1 MLRLDLIMN
10 YGITM
15 KRTNTSFRK
24 YLCTAV
30 SFILLTQLLLSCS
43 GNRFH
48 PVGSRIIEYGNRL
61 PFTPA
66 HADRTIIAADWK
78 TPVSFGIKGKIA
90 GFCDLGLS
98 QLKQETLGSG
108 SVRLET
114 ENNDIIE
121 IGNLDNINVSIGDVI
136 SSDTIIGTVGSDRGG
151 SIGSHY
157 WIKVY
162 NREGQ
167 TLNPEKYYE

>member
-1 MLRLDLIMN
+1 M
-10 YGITM
+10 
-15 KRTNTSFRK
+15 
-24 YLCTAV
+24 
-30 SFILLTQLLLSCS
+30 LLLISCS

-48 PVGSRIIEYGNRL
+48 PVGNRIIEYGDRL

-66 HADRTIIAADWK
+66 HADRIIIAADWK
-78 TPVSFGIKGKIA
+78 TPVSFGIKGEIA
-90 GFCDLGLS
+90 GFCDIGLS
-98 QLKQETLGSG
+98 QVKQETHGSG

-121 IGNLDNINVSIGDVI
+121 IGNLDNIKVSFNGVI

-162 NREGQ
+162 NSEGQ
-167 TLNPEKYYE
+167 TVNPEKYYE

>member
-1 MLRLDLIMN
+1 MN
-10 YGITM
+10 YGIKM
-15 KRTNTSFRK
+15 KRTHTSLRI

-30 SFILLTQLLLSCS
+30 SFILLTLLLLSCS
-43 GNRFH
+43 GNRIH
-48 PVGSRIIEYGNRL
+48 PVGNSIIEYGDRL
-61 PFTPA
+61 LFTTA

-90 GFCDLGLS
+90 GFCDLGSS
-98 QLKQETLGSG
+98 QVKQETSGSG

-121 IGNLDNINVSIGDVI
+121 IGNLDNIKVSIDDEI
-136 SSDTIIGTVGSDRGG
+136 FSDTIIGTVGSDRGG

-167 TLNPEKYYE
+167 TVNPEKYYE

>member
-1 MLRLDLIMN
+1 MN

-15 KRTNTSFRK
+15 KRTNSSLKK
-24 YLCTAV
+24 YLCTAA
-30 SFILLTQLLLSCS
+30 SFILLTLLLLSCS
-43 GNRFH
+43 GNIFH
-48 PVGSRIIEYGNRL
+48 LVGNRIIEYGDRL
-61 PFTPA
+61 PFTPGY
-66 HADRTIIAADWK
+66 ADRTIVVAEWK

-98 QLKQETLGSG
+98 QIKHETPGSG

-121 IGNLDNINVSIGDVI
+121 IGNLDNIKVSFDDVI
-136 SSDTIIGTVGSDRGG
+136 SSDTIIGTVGNDRGG

-162 NREGQ
+162 NSEGQ